1 MTPRW
6 PNIDDIDIVELLTAT
21 EPVPDADMPRPTGGP
36 HVVERVRL
44 PLDTWQ
50 LVEAE
55 AHARGI
61 EPRELMAQLI
71 TAALSPELQQV
82 ITQLARR
89 TPPAA

>member
-6 PNIDDIDIVELLTAT
+6 PNIDDIDIVELLTTT
-21 EPVPDADMPRPTGGP
+21 ELVPDADMPRPTDGP
-36 HVVERVRL
+36 HVVERIRL

-55 AHARGI
+55 AQARGI

-71 TAALSPELQQV
+71 TAALSPKLQQV

>member
-6 PNIDDIDIVELLTAT
+6 PNIDDIDIVELLTTT
-21 EPVPDADMPRPTGGP
+21 ELVPDADMPRPTDGP
-36 HVVERVRL
+36 HVVERIRL

-55 AHARGI
+55 AQARGI
-61 EPRELMAQLI
+61 ETRELMAQLI
-71 TAALSPELQQV
+71 TAALSPKLQQV